1 VATRQTEIHRFKS
14 DHPPHI
20 VRLAQ
25 RPACPAESLVRRHDA
40 ILAHQCIVDY
50 SFASLPVR
58 FRFETGQKCSKWRD
72 FLTRNIIVKVQ
83 VPNIWMFGTQ
93 VERQFS
99 VQNPKGWT
107 LDFGT
112 PWWRCSRITVR
123 GIKAIVSVTCHA
135 IHPGLKLINRQ
146 RH

>member
-25 RPACPAESLVRRHDA
+25 RPALSLVPHQDA

-50 SFASLPVR
+50 SIASLPVR
-58 FRFETGQKCSKWRD
+58 FWFETGQKRPNWRD
-72 FLTRNIIVKVQ
+72 VLTRNIIVE
-83 VPNIWMFGTQ
+83 VPSSKHLDVWNAGRATIFGPK
-93 VERQFS
+93 S
-99 VQNPKGWT
+99 KGWT
-107 LDFGT
+107 VDFGT

-135 IHPGLKLINRQ
+135 IHPCLQLINRQ